1 MAPEPIKILKNISL
15 FSEFS
20 LDDLAYVKSI
30 LIRKK
35 YKKNDTIF
43 YEGDDGSEMFIVRSG
58 QVKILTTSADGQEM
72 ILGVLLP
79 GDFFGEMSLLD
90 NQPRSAMAVA
100 TAKETELLIIRQEEF
115 LKLVRE
121 KASLFKEVMG
131 ELCRRLRTADE
142 QIQDL
147 VFVDVKERLVK
158 KLISL
163 AAKGTKKGDWV
174 EIELKLTHKDLA
186 DMIGSSRETV
196 SRILQELF
204 DTKNV
209 SMDRQKIALKV
220 QNLKKSIKK

>member
-20 LDDLAYVKSI
+20 LEDLAYVKSI

-35 YKKNDTIF
+35 YKKNETIF
-43 YEGDDGSEMFIVRSG
+43 YEGDNGAEMFIVRSG

-100 TAKETELLIIRQEEF
+100 TAKETELLIIRQEDF

-121 KASLFKEVMG
+121 KASLFKEVMS
-131 ELCRRLRTADE
+131 ELCRRLRAADE

-147 VFVDVKERLVK
+147 VFVDVKERLIK
-158 KLISL
+158 KLITLS
-163 AAKGTKKGDWV
+163 AKGTLKGDWT
-174 EIELKLTHKDLA
+174 EIDLKLTHKDLA

-204 DTKNV
+204 VTKNV
-209 SMDRQKIALKV
+209 LMDRQKIALKV
-220 QNLKKSIKK
+220 QNLKKSLKK